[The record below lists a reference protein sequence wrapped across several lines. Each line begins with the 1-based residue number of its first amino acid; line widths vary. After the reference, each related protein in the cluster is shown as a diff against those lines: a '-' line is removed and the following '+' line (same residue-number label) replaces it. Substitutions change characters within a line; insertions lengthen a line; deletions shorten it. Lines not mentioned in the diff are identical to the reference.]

1 LKIRTQSCGWIRFAA
16 LAVFAIALAPSGHAQ
31 TKPAAKTASVK
42 KAAAESL
49 PAPMKTFGV
58 KSAPITMEVFSDY
71 QCPACRSF
79 FENTLRFMITDYVA
93 SGKVYL
99 VHRDFPLPM
108 HPYSM
113 DAARW
118 ANAAARIG
126 RFESVDTALFDTQN
140 NWTKDGNMEQYISAA
155 LGTADFKRVQKLV
168 QGCLTQTV
176 GVQQAAQATHSCEL
190 DSFIAQDQA
199 LGKAVP
205 VNSTPTIVITYK
217 GQRYPP
223 MSGIFTWPIM
233 KQYLDS
239 LMSQ

>member
-1 LKIRTQSCGWIRFAA
+1 MKIRTQSCGWIRFSA
-16 LAVFAIALAPSGHAQ
+16 LAVLAVVAIALAPSGHAQ

-42 KAAAESL
+42 KAAAETL

-176 GVQQAAQATHSCEL
+176 GGTGGSNHTFLRTRFVHRAGSSARQSRAGKLHANHRHHLQRP
-190 DSFIAQDQA
+190 A
-199 LGKAVP
+199 LSANVRYFYLADHEAV
-205 VNSTPTIVITYK
+205 S
-217 GQRYPP
+217 
-223 MSGIFTWPIM
+223 
-233 KQYLDS
+233 
-239 LMSQ
+239 